1 MLGVVAALA
10 ALGALIF
17 GADALRRRFLAGT
30 SRPLALLADLV
41 LVATPVVT
49 VSQLL
54 GTVGLFRVAVL
65 TPALIGCGIAM
76 WFVGRAGGSDTPTA
90 DAGDAGDAVAVAADR
105 NTAVTAAVAIG
116 SIGVLVA
123 SWLPRLVDAY
133 RHGPLTIDSMWYHL
147 PIAARFAQSGSTLGL
162 MFVGGGDSLPTFYPH
177 TSELLHA
184 VGIVFLGHDTLTPL
198 LNLGWLAVALLAAW
212 CIGSAFGVSQLSL
225 AGVAM
230 VLGGPQLVMYEAG
243 QGINDL
249 LGLAMI
255 LAAIAFLATTWRG
268 HQATAGVVV
277 ASLATGLALGSR
289 VTVIGPAAVLT
300 ICVIAFARAGDAC
313 VSARGGSAAWRS
325 PAGSGTCATSSGS
338 GTPCRRSMSPSA
350 R

>member
-10 ALGALIF
+10 ALGALVV

-54 GTVGLFRVAVL
+54 GTVGLLRVAAL
-65 TPALIGCGIAM
+65 TPALIGCGLAM

-90 DAGDAGDAVAVAADR
+90 DAGDAVAVVADR

-123 SWLPRLVDAY
+123 SWLPRLVDAF

-249 LGLAMI
+249 LGIALI

-325 PAGSGTCATSSGS
+325 PVGSGTCATSSGW
-338 GTPCRRSMSPSA
+338 GTLFRRSMSPSA